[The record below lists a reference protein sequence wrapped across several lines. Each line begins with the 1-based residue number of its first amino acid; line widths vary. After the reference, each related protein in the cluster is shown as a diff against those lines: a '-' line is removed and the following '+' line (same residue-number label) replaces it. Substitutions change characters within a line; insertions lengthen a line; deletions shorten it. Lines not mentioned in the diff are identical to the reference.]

1 MKIRH
6 PAVKTN
12 FLKLV
17 STYEVDLDLGPEL
30 SFPLRIEIFKDT
42 ERSGWFRAHAWELE
56 HFNLEPT
63 FPVKTKSGKPKRYKA
78 MELLMLER
86 ITQFT
91 GNYDAFKAKN
101 ETDALAKIVKDLKER
116 LAHWTEVKA
125 T

>member
-1 MKIRH
+1 
-6 PAVKTN
+6 
-12 FLKLV
+12 
-17 STYEVDLDLGPEL
+17 
-30 SFPLRIEIFKDT
+30 
-42 ERSGWFRAHAWELE
+42 
-56 HFNLEPT
+56 
-63 FPVKTKSGKPKRYKA
+63 

-116 LAHWTEVKA
+116 LAHWTKVKA